1 MPSKEEFLFKFKKP
15 AKELLEI
22 INSNPDLPIVYFVNQ
37 DDCEYSWTLMEYSK
51 VEVTDIIYIDNKVYS
66 DKDDALDDLANTYA
80 DDEETK
86 SMSDKEYNDY
96 IEEVFNTIEAISD
109 ILYKYIKVDDDE

>member
-1 MPSKEEFLFKFKKP
+1 MPNKEEFLFKFKKP

-51 VEVTDIIYIDNKVYS
+51 VEVADVIYIDSKVYS
-66 DKDDALDDLANTYA
+66 DKDEALEDLADTYA
-80 DDEETK
+80 NDEETK

-96 IEEVFNTIEAISD
+96 IEEVFNRDATVYKAIAV
-109 ILYKYIKVDDDE
+109 YVTC

>member
-1 MPSKEEFLFKFKKP
+1 MHSKEEFLFKFKKP

-80 DDEETK
+80 DSEETK
-86 SMSDKEYNDY
+86 NMSDKEYNDY
-96 IEEVFNTIEAISD
+96 IEEVFNRDATV
-109 ILYKYIKVDDDE
+109 YKSIVVYVTC

>member
-1 MPSKEEFLFKFKKP
+1 MPNKEEFLFKFKKP
-15 AKELLEI
+15 AKELLDI

-51 VEVTDIIYIDNKVYS
+51 AEVAGIIYIDNKVYS

-96 IEEVFNTIEAISD
+96 IEEIFNRDATIYKAIVV
-109 ILYKYIKVDDDE
+109 YVTC

>member
-1 MPSKEEFLFKFKKP
+1 MLNKEEFLFKFKKP

-22 INSNPDLPIVYFVNQ
+22 ISSNPDLPIVYFVNQ

-51 VEVTDIIYIDNKVYS
+51 VEITDIIYIDNKVYS

-96 IEEVFNTIEAISD
+96 IEEVFNRDATVYKAIVV
-109 ILYKYIKVDDDE
+109 YVTC

>member
-15 AKELLEI
+15 AKELLDI

-80 DDEETK
+80 DGEETK

-96 IEEVFNTIEAISD
+96 IEEVFNRDATVYKAISV
-109 ILYKYIKVDDDE
+109 YITC

>member
-1 MPSKEEFLFKFKKP
+1 MHSKEEFLFKFKKP

-51 VEVTDIIYIDNKVYS
+51 VEVTDIIYIDSKVYS
-66 DKDDALDDLANTYA
+66 DKDDALDDLADTYA
-80 DDEETK
+80 DSEETR
-86 SMSDKEYNDY
+86 SMSDKEYDDY
-96 IEEVFNTIEAISD
+96 IEEVFNRDATIYKAIAV
-109 ILYKYIKVDDDE
+109 YVTC

>member
-1 MPSKEEFLFKFKKP
+1 MPNKEEFLFKFKKP

-51 VEVTDIIYIDNKVYS
+51 VEITNIIYIDNKVYS
-66 DKDDALDDLANTYA
+66 DKDDALDDLANIYA

-86 SMSDKEYNDY
+86 SMSDREYNDY
-96 IEEVFNTIEAISD
+96 IEEIFNRDAIV
-109 ILYKYIKVDDDE
+109 YKAIVVYVTC

>member
-1 MPSKEEFLFKFKKP
+1 MPNKGEFLFKFKKP

-37 DDCEYSWTLMEYSK
+37 DECEYSWTLMEYSK
-51 VEVTDIIYIDNKVYS
+51 AEVADIIYIDNKVYS

-80 DDEETK
+80 NSEETK

-96 IEEVFNTIEAISD
+96 IEEIFNRDATVYKAIVV
-109 ILYKYIKVDDDE
+109 YVTC

>member
-66 DKDDALDDLANTYA
+66 DKDDALDDLANIYTN
-80 DDEETK
+80 DEETK

-96 IEEVFNTIEAISD
+96 IEEVFNRDATVYKAIVV
-109 ILYKYIKVDDDE
+109 YVTC

>member
-1 MPSKEEFLFKFKKP
+1 MPNKEEFLFKFKKP

-66 DKDDALDDLANTYA
+66 DKDEALDDLANTYA
-80 DDEETK
+80 NDEETK
-86 SMSDKEYNDY
+86 NMSDKEYNDY
-96 IEEVFNTIEAISD
+96 IEDVFNRDAIV
-109 ILYKYIKVDDDE
+109 YKAIVVYVMC